1 MRVHGSIL
9 LAAALGFTLLVGV
22 ASLASGSLSGP
33 LLTVG
38 DSWTYRTNTSIG
50 GAFFLG
56 GDVTVTTT
64 GRGLQSVDGIMYDAV
79 RFSLSGAGTANG
91 TVATQFGPTRASGNW
106 VLSGNEV
113 FESAGL
119 KLVSSV
125 LDLEA
130 SGTLHTAPVAFPF
143 QLSVQNTTT
152 FRIVEDSWRFPLGIG
167 NSSVVASRMNFSED
181 SRFFYG
187 LQTTPSHT
195 QGSLWWNVTYALE
208 TPVAVDTPAGHFDS
222 YRFREAAPDGTYSL
236 LYYAP
241 ATGNDARTEAYNGTA
256 KVATSELTSYRY
268 QALEPARFFGLTGT
282 DWAITGIAAEAA
294 GGGVLVFW
302 LRIRRRPTPPD
313 RRPSEPRN

>member
-1 MRVHGSIL
+1 MGPPRKWVRGHGSIL

-22 ASLASGSLSGP
+22 ASPASGSLSGP

-64 GRGLQSVDGIMYDAV
+64 GKGLQSVDGIMYDAV

-91 TVATQFGPTRASGNW
+91 TVASQFGPTRASGNW
-106 VLSGNEV
+106 VLSGSEV

-208 TPVAVDTPAGHFDS
+208 TPVAVDTPAGGRPRRTRDRAS
-222 YRFREAAPDGTYSL
+222 RETDYFKSSRSVGRSSSEMVIVWREVFG
-236 LYYAP
+236 
-241 ATGNDARTEAYNGTA
+241 GNRSPVRPRRITSSFVTTETTA
-256 KVATSELTSYRY
+256 SGHMPSWTMSEK
-268 QALEPARFFGLTGT
+268 
-282 DWAITGIAAEAA
+282 
-294 GGGVLVFW
+294 
-302 LRIRRRPTPPD
+302 
-313 RRPSEPRN
+313 